1 MVLLEINIQV
11 VQLLQVEHKLVVEV
25 LVEVITEHQVGPAE
39 QEADIMEEQ
48 VDQVLQEPVVQVI

>member
-1 MVLLEINIQV
+1 M
-11 VQLLQVEHKLVVEV
+11 VEV